1 MNEHLLMLDALHA
14 AAPGVLDVVFGPDG
28 KTRWDRV
35 SRWTGHVVDVR
46 SGDSGPISFWPDNTD
61 ALLACRSSALCG
73 SLSIH
78 DGGDLMPIPHE
89 CAALDLLTPSTA
101 CRIAGLCLRAGAD
114 HNGLT
119 SDLCWEIIAE
129 AMDHRIHPETAARM
143 VALTLRLAPKIAALK
158 VHH

>member
-1 MNEHLLMLDALHA
+1 
-14 AAPGVLDVVFGPDG
+14 
-28 KTRWDRV
+28 
-35 SRWTGHVVDVR
+35 
-46 SGDSGPISFWPDNTD
+46 
-61 ALLACRSSALCG
+61 LCG

-78 DGGDLMPIPHE
+78 DGGGLMPIPHE

-114 HNGLT
+114 HNSLT

-129 AMDHRIHPETAARM
+129 AMDNRIHPETAARM

-158 VHH
+158 VA